1 MEFRLLVLAVAA
13 ATFPSRFAEAVPG
26 LLPAPTAAIQNAF
39 SLNGWTPI
47 PTDAPVFDL
56 FKRNSGLGRRQVSAS
71 SGQLL
76 GYFGPDATCGFDN
89 SALGAFDSSTQ
100 YRIS

>member
-1 MEFRLLVLAVAA
+1 MEFRRLLLAAAA
-13 ATFPSRFAEAVPG
+13 ATCQWRLAAAVPG
-26 LLPAPTAAIQNAF
+26 APTAAIQNAF

-56 FKRNSGLGRRQVSAS
+56 FKRDSGLGRRQVSAS
-71 SGQLL
+71 SGQLI

-89 SALGAFDSSTQ
+89 GALGMFGGL
-100 YRIS
+100 YM